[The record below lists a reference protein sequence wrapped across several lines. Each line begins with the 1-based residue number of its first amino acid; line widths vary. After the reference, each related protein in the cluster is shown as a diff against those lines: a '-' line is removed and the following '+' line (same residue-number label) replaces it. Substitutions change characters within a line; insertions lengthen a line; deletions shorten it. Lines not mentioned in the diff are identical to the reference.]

1 MFTLA
6 VTIGRS
12 MSYTSFGAKMEEI
25 KTERVGMPVSNPGY
39 LSRGLGGRGG
49 GEAGRNRLVFV
60 FRVAY
65 VSTPL
70 KTI

>member
-49 GEAGRNRLVFV
+49 GKRGATDWFLSSGLLMF
-60 FRVAY
+60 
-65 VSTPL
+65 L
-70 KTI
+70 HH